1 MSTLVEYLTKISQRS
16 AIADYWSRP
25 YWLSWIRTGRAD
37 PDVRV
42 PKMPD
47 WLWVPTALS
56 ETFPLPSAT
65 DEPMERFLAACHHAG
80 MFDAAATWLWQI
92 RSTPNLAE
100 ELRLAMAVLERT
112 GYEPALIA
120 RLIANQL
127 PCVTPGSTVIPPGGQ
142 ALLAMS
148 DEGISGLF
156 QRLGRLKQPPKEVAE
171 LFLIV
176 DPRRWHRI
184 FSTVVG
190 LENAGELG
198 ADYLLVAL
206 AKDPAVFTEI
216 SHAAVGRLKDPLQA
230 FRLASALAE
239 IDAVRFGKLAEEK
252 GLAMLDKTAGSAE
265 GELTE
270 EQRTAGVW
278 LITHRWPA
286 PREALGQILR
296 APLKCDAWRRPT
308 VAQWRIDLVEAAVA
322 KAGRDA
328 RSIVEAAFAADLPE
342 VHVQGLIAWGKVR
355 TAEDAGWI
363 RERFSAL
370 KASSD
375 GGLVTKLVRLGM
387 QQFPEVIEEQV
398 WECLAH
404 KSRPVRDMAATS
416 LAKLGGSRLERAAGL
431 WSAKRSDVRLA
442 AVAWLQALGSPEA
455 VAELKGRLE
464 KESDDSARDAILL
477 ALEKLGAGGD
487 GISPAEMQERIARCL
502 AKTGASPATWLD
514 VKKLPLPK
522 FQDGKSVDVDTLRYL
537 LFRQSRVK
545 EMRADIEARPL
556 LARIDRSTSGD
567 LALAVLQAYFASDCD
582 ADDRWAMA
590 FAALLGDGR
599 LVPALSR
606 QIRDWA
612 DAMRGKLAEYGVQAL
627 ALMGSDAALLA
638 VDAMTIR
645 YRSKNKNIGK
655 AASEAFAEAARVRGL
670 TVEEL
675 GDLVVPWLG
684 FQPGQPRIVDAGK
697 ARIEVR
703 ITSDFKLAF
712 RDAAT
717 NKKVAKIPDSAP
729 EELKAEFKEI
739 SAGLKEAVKSQLLR
753 METLMVRQFRWPAAR
768 WRELFLL
775 HPLLFP
781 FAQRLVWVAY
791 DSKGALQ
798 VTFRALE
805 DRTLTDVADDP
816 VELEATATVGIL
828 HPLELEPEQRL
839 AWVKHLADYDVEP
852 PFAQLERPVVLVEPS
867 DSGRL
872 MGDRFAGTTLNG
884 MTFKGRAERLGWTRG
899 SVCDAGGISFYLKT
913 FPSAGVDVFIGTEGM
928 FVGMD
933 MESEVTLGKVFFV
946 RHGSVAIGCY
956 TYDEP
961 GDEADPR
968 LVAFGAVPVIAYS
981 EAMGDLGKISG
992 KAEKTGGEDGE

>member
-1 MSTLVEYLTKISQRS
+1 MASLVEYLTKISRRS

-25 YWLSWIRTGRAD
+25 YWLAWIRTGSAD

-42 PKMPD
+42 PEMPD

-56 ETFPLPSAT
+56 ETFPPPSAA

-92 RSTPNLAE
+92 RSAPNLAE
-100 ELRLAMAVLERT
+100 ELRLAMAVLERA

-171 LFLIV
+171 LFV
-176 DPRRWHRI
+176 SADPRRWYRI
-184 FSTVVG
+184 CSTVVG
-190 LENAGELG
+190 LENSGDLG
-198 ADYLLVAL
+198 ADHLLVAL
-206 AKDPAVFTEI
+206 AKDPAVFTEV
-216 SHAAVGRLKDPLQA
+216 SHAAVGRLQDPWQA
-230 FRLASALAE
+230 FRLASALAQ

-252 GLAMLDKTAGSAE
+252 GLAMLASQNRKDDG
-265 GELTE
+265 GLTE
-270 EQRTAGVW
+270 DQRTAGVW
-278 LITHRWPA
+278 LIVHRWPA
-286 PREALGQILR
+286 PRAVLEQILR
-296 APLKCDAWRRPT
+296 APLKSEPWRRGT
-308 VAQWRIDLVEAAVA
+308 MVQLRIDLVEAAVA

-328 RSIVEAAFAADLPE
+328 RSVVEAAFATDLPE
-342 VHVQGLIAWGKVR
+342 VHVHALIAWGKVR
-355 TAEDAGWI
+355 TSDDAGWI
-363 RERFSAL
+363 RERFNVL
-370 KASSD
+370 KASGD

-398 WECLAH
+398 WECLSH
-404 KSRPVRDMAATS
+404 KSRPVRDTAAVA
-416 LAKLGGSRLERAAGL
+416 LGKLGESRLERASGL
-431 WSAKRSDVRLA
+431 WAAKRADVRMA
-442 AVAWLQALGSPEA
+442 AVAWLQAMGSPGA
-455 VAELKGRLE
+455 ATELKGRLE
-464 KESDDSARDAILL
+464 KESDDGVRDAILL

-487 GISPAEMQERIARCL
+487 GISPAEMQERISRCL
-502 AKTGASPATWLD
+502 AKAGASPASWLD

-556 LARIDRSTSGD
+556 LSRVDRSTSGD
-567 LALAVLQAYFASDCD
+567 LALAVVQAYFASDCD

-599 LVPALSR
+599 LVPVLSR

-684 FQPGQPRIVDAGK
+684 FEPGQPRTVDAGK
-697 ARIEVR
+697 SRIEVR

-739 SAGLKEAVKSQLLR
+739 NAGLKEAVKSQLLR
-753 METLMVRQFRWPAAR
+753 METLMVRQFRWSSAR

-781 FAQRLVWVAY
+781 FAQRLVWGAY
-791 DSKGALQ
+791 DSKGALTA
-798 VTFRALE
+798 TFRALE

-816 VELEATATVGIL
+816 VELEAMATVGIL
-828 HPLELEPEQRL
+828 HPLELEAERRL

-867 DSGRL
+867 DSARL

-913 FPSAGVDVFIGTEGM
+913 FPSAGVDVFVGTEGM
-928 FVGMD
+928 YVGMD

-946 RHGSVAIGCY
+946 RHGSVAIGSY

-981 EAMGDLGKISG
+981 EAMGDLGKTSG
-992 KAEKTGGEDGE
+992 KAGEAGGEASE

>member
-1 MSTLVEYLTKISQRS
+1 MATIVQVLTELAQHASKT
-16 AIADYWSRP
+16 DYWGHP
-25 YWLSWIRTGRAD
+25 FWLAWMKTGKAD
-37 PDVRV
+37 DKIPI
-42 PKMPD
+42 PKVPD
-47 WLWVPTALS
+47 WVWVPSILS
-56 ETFPLPSAT
+56 DAFQLPSAA
-65 DEPMERFLAACHHAG
+65 DEPTERFLAASHHAG
-80 MFDAAATWLWQI
+80 MYDVPAAWLWKI
-92 RSTPNLAE
+92 RGRTDLAD
-100 ELRLAMAVLERT
+100 ELPLAIATLQRV
-112 GYEPALIA
+112 GCEPALIA

-127 PCVTPGSTVIPPGGQ
+127 PCVAPGSTEVPPGGR
-142 ALLAMS
+142 ALLAMP
-148 DEGISGLF
+148 DDVIAGLYRSF
-156 QRLGRLKQPPKEVAE
+156 GRLKEPPKEVAE
-171 LFLIV
+171 LFLRA
-176 DPRRWHRI
+176 DPKRWHRI
-184 FSTVVG
+184 LSAVVQHPDI
-190 LENAGELG
+190 ARLG
-198 ADYLLVAL
+198 ADHWMTGLCVDRARFAGLADEVANRL
-206 AKDPAVFTEI
+206 DDPWQ
-216 SHAAVGRLKDPLQA
+216 S
-230 FRLASALAE
+230 FRLAAALAE
-239 IDAVRFGKLAEEK
+239 VDPARFGKRAEEK
-252 GLAMLDKTAGSAE
+252 GLAVLGSAAGSAD

-270 EQRTAGVW
+270 NRRTAGVW
-278 LITHRWPA
+278 LIAHRWPT
-286 PREALGQILR
+286 PREALEQILR
-296 APLKCDAWRRPT
+296 SPLKCPQWRRGA
-308 VAQWRIDLVEAAVA
+308 VAQWRIDLLEAAVA
-322 KAGRDA
+322 TAGRDA
-328 RSIVEAAFAADLPE
+328 RSVVEAAFAADLPE
-342 VHVQGLIAWGKVR
+342 VHVQALIAWGKVR
-355 TAEDAGWI
+355 TPEDAGWI
-363 RERFSAL
+363 RERFSGL

-375 GGLVTKLVRLGM
+375 GGLVAKVVRLGM

-398 WECLAH
+398 WECLSH
-404 KSRPVRDMAATS
+404 KSRPVRDAAAVG
-416 LAKLGGSRLERAAGL
+416 LARLGESRLDRASGL
-431 WSAKRSDVRLA
+431 WSAKRADVRLA
-442 AVAWLQALGSPEA
+442 AVAWLLALGSPA
-455 VAELKGRLE
+455 AGTELKGRLE
-464 KESDDSARDAILL
+464 KESDDSVRDAILL

-487 GISPAEMQERIARCL
+487 GIPPAEMQERIARCL
-502 AKTGASPATWLD
+502 AKAGASPASWLD

-522 FQDGKSVDVDTLRYL
+522 FQDGKPVDVDTLRYL

-545 EMRADIEARPL
+545 EMRADIEARPVL
-556 LARIDRSTSGD
+556 SQIDRSTSGD

-582 ADDRWAMA
+582 ADDRWALA
-590 FAALLGDGR
+590 FAGLLGDGR
-599 LVPALSR
+599 LVPVLSR

-684 FQPGQPRIVDAGK
+684 FDPGQPRIVDAGK

-703 ITSDFKLAF
+703 ITPDFKLAF

-739 SAGLKEAVKSQLLR
+739 TVGLKEAVKSQVLR
-753 METLMVRQFRWPAAR
+753 METLMVRQFRWTATR
-768 WRELFLL
+768 WRELFLM

-781 FAQRLVWVAY
+781 FAQRLVWGAY
-791 DSKGALQ
+791 DSKGGLKT
-798 VTFRALE
+798 TFRALE

-816 VELEATATVGIL
+816 VELEATGAVGIL
-828 HPLELEPEQRL
+828 HPLELVADQRL

-852 PFAQLERPVVLVEPS
+852 PFAQLERPVVLVEPT
-867 DSGRL
+867 DATRL
-872 MGDRFAGTTLNG
+872 MGDRFSGTTLNG

-913 FPSAGVDVFIGTEGM
+913 FPSAGVDVFVGTDGM

-946 RHGSVAIGCY
+946 RHGSVAIGSY

-961 GDEADPR
+961 ADEADPR

-992 KAEKTGGEDGE
+992 KADAGEAHE